1 MAQWLIITL
10 VILVIICML
19 ARVDP
24 RVIIIVVNATLASY
38 FASASVSVSIS
49 RVESFVDTAVAP
61 TQIDKVLS
69 LIGVAS
75 AQNNSINNIS
85 NSIIQYAKADKY
97 NEDLTTIAQG
107 LTIYYSA
114 FSYNSY
120 PRNGKT
126 WFNISNF
133 FNRQNRVSC
142 PDVTLDDTNAIFSE
156 SSANFSRENGF
167 SFGSGTII
175 GPKAFQLGIAGN
187 QSFSIFMTL
196 NINAFDIHSDK
207 QLMYELLRLPAN
219 TLNNNGLTIGF
230 TPNIAEIGGMYGTNI
245 MVSYGTQRAFASNT
259 ASGNQL
265 IMINPA
271 YTYLLVLVKDNL
283 DISLY
288 MYPNIDNVSTSSTN
302 TMTLIKG
309 WKIDP
314 SEEVLFSNKE
324 CIVNKYRNIYG
335 RIYNLGFYNRV
346 LDDNMISSI
355 FLHTQSE
362 LQKSN
367 QVLSNLANQIA
378 QLQDQL
384 DQAKAC
390 PFDQPTCDACQN
402 IADWTNT
409 ANIISSGD
417 NDCHDAINTY
427 CKANVRD
434 PLCACWNPSNPLSQ
448 TPECKNFVSIFTKT
462 LSEDTISNVRKTHCA
477 NDASA
482 NTSANTTQNQ
492 LLTSTTVMRKKDLLL
507 NIDDN
512 YNVNQTDMDAYN
524 QFIIP
529 NLYTLG
535 EN

>member
-1 MAQWLIITL
+1 MAQWLIIIL
-10 VILVIICML
+10 VTLVIICML

-24 RVIIIVVNATLASY
+24 RVIIVLVNITLAGY
-38 FASASVSVSIS
+38 FASTSS
-49 RVESFVDTAVAP
+49 RTEFFVDSNTP
-61 TQIDKVLS
+61 TPIDKVLS

-85 NSIIQYAKADKY
+85 SSIIQYAKSDKY

-126 WFNISNF
+126 WYNISTF
-133 FNRQNRVSC
+133 FNKLKNVSC
-142 PDVTLDDTNAIFSE
+142 PDVTLDDTNAMFSE

-167 SFGSGTII
+167 SFGSGVII

-187 QSFSIFMTL
+187 QSFTIFMTL
-196 NINAFDIHSDK
+196 TINAFDIHSDK
-207 QLMYELLRLPAN
+207 QSVYELLRLPAN
-219 TLNNNGLTIGF
+219 TLNNNGINISF
-230 TPNIAEIGGMYGTNI
+230 TPNIAEIGGMYGTNM
-245 MVSYGTQRAFASNT
+245 MVSYGTQRAYASNA

-283 DISLY
+283 DISLF

-309 WKIDP
+309 WKVDP

-324 CIVNKYRNIYG
+324 CIVNEYRNIYG
-335 RIYNLGFYNRV
+335 RIYNMGFYNRA

-378 QLQDQL
+378 QLQSQL

-409 ANIISSGD
+409 AHVISSGD

-427 CKANVRD
+427 CKANIRD
-434 PLCACWNPSNPLSQ
+434 PVCACWNPSNPLSQ
-448 TPECKNFVSIFTKT
+448 TQECKNFVSIFTKT
-462 LSEDTISNVRKTHCA
+462 LSEDTISNVRKTYCN
-477 NDASA
+477 NDTTAASA
-482 NTSANTTQNQ
+482 AAQNK
-492 LLTSTTVMRKKDLLL
+492 LLTSTTVMKRKDLLL

-524 QFIIP
+524 QFVLP
-529 NLYTLG
+529 NMYTLG
-535 EN
+535 D